1 MSQTI
6 RKKYQVLP
14 RALQKQILLRMGV
27 TVISIFLFTLS
38 AAISRDWYL
47 GVSFLIVGLVSGV
60 AGTVLFVQAERGS
73 YVVVE
78 GICQKIEL
86 TAFRHKPKTVYLS
99 AGEHNIRVHL
109 HHYLKKAEIGDE
121 IIIYIAA
128 SLPVYRE
135 DGCEIVNGYL
145 AMEIRKTNPM
155 PPMRSSI

>member
-14 RALQKQILLRMGV
+14 QPLKKQILLRMGA
-27 TVISIFLFTLS
+27 TMICFILFTLS

-47 GVSFLIVGLVSGV
+47 GVSFLLVGLVSGI
-60 AGTVLFVQAERGS
+60 AGTVLFVQAEQGS

-78 GICQKIEL
+78 GVCQKIEL
-86 TAFRHKPKTVYLS
+86 TTFRRKPKTVHLS
-99 AGEHNIRVHL
+99 AREHNIRVHL
-109 HHYLKKAEIGDE
+109 HHYLKNVEIGDE

-155 PPMRSSI
+155 PPIQSSI